1 MVCSESVPFSL
12 LVTAFLVRSIAA
24 MKFVCKFCVD
34 VSFFFFLILCH
45 IPQSLFSRSYD
56 NCIKPFEDSPNCF
69 LIELYRFLLS
79 LAAGE
84 GWVVT
89 HSCQHCQPSN
99 LAVLVRKKCV
109 SFGL

>member
-1 MVCSESVPFSL
+1 MVCSKSVPFSL
-12 LVTAFLVRSIAA
+12 LVTAFLVMGIAA

-34 VSFFFFLILCH
+34 VSFFFLILCH
-45 IPQSLFSRSYD
+45 IPQSLFFRSYD
-56 NCIKPFEDSPNCF
+56 NCIKPFEDLPNCF
-69 LIELYRFLLS
+69 LIEPYRFLLS
-79 LAAGE
+79 LAASE

-89 HSCQHCQPSN
+89 HSCQHCLPSN